1 MSPLT
6 ARLAAVLPSELQHEV
21 DLVLPTL
28 LIPDLNAEQLQEL
41 KLLLAVSPFLSRVM
55 QQQPELI
62 PVLLDKELLAKP
74 LTHQNP
80 LLALVDQTEATVFK
94 ALRRCRH
101 AMLAQILAA
110 DILAVKS
117 TEQCLLDISAMAD
130 NLINSAY
137 QWAYQ
142 DVATQWG
149 QPLDQ
154 QGKPMPLLI
163 LGMGKLG
170 GGELNFSSDIDLIF
184 TYPHNGETS
193 GGRRSVENQQFFTK
207 LGQKLISALHQVTAD
222 GFVFRVDMRLRPFG
236 DSGPLVLSFA
246 AMEDYYQAQGR
257 EWERYAMLKARIL
270 NPDPAHAMELNQ
282 LLKPFVY
289 RRYIDY
295 SALESLRRMKQ
306 LIEQENRR
314 RNRVDN
320 IKLGAGG
327 IREVEFVVQ
336 TLQLIRGGRLPELQ
350 QVSIFKALAALQSQ
364 QLLEPQQQQQLRQD
378 YLWLRKVE
386 QLLQGLD
393 DQQTQTLPADELNR
407 QRLVLGL
414 GFNSWLELTDTT
426 EQAMGRIHQ
435 HFKQVIDQGDNPE
448 PEEMVLGRLC
458 WDSEL
463 PSADLAEHLHW
474 LAEDEAIQ
482 LLDHLKQFKQD
493 CQKRSVGPRG
503 RELLEKL
510 IPFLLHQLAKQQG
523 SALVLQRVLGVFR
536 QIVSRTAYLELL
548 SENPPALQQLV
559 MLCHKSGWLAE
570 HLARYPLLLDE
581 LIDPSQLYQVPDST
595 DYQDKLR
602 QSMLRVPTDDLE
614 LQMEVLRQFKQAQQL
629 RIAAADITGILPL
642 MKVSDHLTFLA
653 EAIIA
658 AVVELSWQQMAE
670 KYGLPAGVKPEDA
683 KAFAVLAYGKLG
695 GLELG
700 YGSDLD
706 LVFVHQCD
714 NLSPTQGDKA
724 IDSRQFYIKLVQRI
738 VHMFTARTPSGV
750 LYDIDTRLRPAGN
763 AGLLAVHIDTYAEY
777 LEKEAWTW
785 EHQALVRSRLVYGD
799 SRIAQ
804 RFNQIRS
811 EILAK
816 PRDLAVL
823 KAEVTE
829 MRQKL
834 RQHHGEQNAEVKH
847 ASGGIVDLEFISQYL
862 VLGYGHQYADL
873 YFYSDN
879 IRILDAAAAAGL
891 LQLQQTQALQQAYQ
905 QLRGVSH
912 RQTLEPATEILQ
924 PLDDAMKE
932 VRQVWQQLLS

>member
-1 MSPLT
+1 MSPLP
-6 ARLAAVLPSELQHEV
+6 ALLESELPSALQHEV
-21 DLVLPTL
+21 DLILPTL
-28 LIPDLNAEQLQEL
+28 SLPDFSAEQLQHL
-41 KLLLAVSPFLSRVM
+41 RLLLAVSPFLSRVM

-62 PVLLDKELLAKP
+62 PALLDKERLALP
-74 LTHQNP
+74 LAHPNP
-80 LLALVDQTEATVFK
+80 LLAVSEQTEAAVFK
-94 ALRRCRH
+94 ALRRCRN

-154 QGKPMPLLI
+154 AGQPMPLLI

-184 TYPHNGETS
+184 TYPQNGETS
-193 GGRRSVENQQFFTK
+193 GGRRAVENQQFFTK

-270 NPDPAHAMELNQ
+270 NPDPVHAAELNQ

-336 TLQLIRGGRLPELQ
+336 TLQLIRGGRIPELQ
-350 QVSIFKALAALQSQ
+350 QVSIFKALSALQQ
-364 QLLEPQQQQQLRQD
+364 QELLAADQQQQLRQD

-407 QRLVLGL
+407 QRMVLGL
-414 GFNSWLELTDTT
+414 GFESWQQLIDTT

-435 HFKQVIDQGDNPE
+435 HFKLVIDQGDNPE

-463 PSADLAEHLHW
+463 SSEDLAEHLEW
-474 LAEDEAIQ
+474 LAADEAVQ

-510 IPFLLHQLAKQQG
+510 IPVLLHQLAKQQG

-548 SENPPALQQLV
+548 AENPPALQQLV

-581 LIDPSQLYQVPDST
+581 LIDPAQLYQVPDST

-602 QSMLRVPTDDLE
+602 QVMLRVPTDDLE

-670 KYGLPAGVKPEDA
+670 KYGLPAGLTQEDA

-714 NLSPTQGDKA
+714 NLAPTQGDKA

-738 VHMFTARTPSGV
+738 VHMFTTRTPSGV

-763 AGLLAVHIDTYAEY
+763 AGLLAVHIDTYADY

-799 SRIAQ
+799 DKIAQ
-804 RFNQIRS
+804 RFNQIRND
-811 EILAK
+811 ILAK
-816 PRDLAVL
+816 PRDLAL
-823 KAEVTE
+823 LRTEVAD

-834 RQHHGEQNAEVKH
+834 RQHHGEQSTEVKH

-862 VLGYGHQYADL
+862 VLGYGHQHADL

-879 IRILDAAAAAGL
+879 IRILDAAADAAL
-891 LQLQQTQALQQAYQ
+891 LSHQQTQDLQQAYQ
-905 QLRGVSH
+905 LLRGVSH
-912 RQTLEPATEILQ
+912 RQTLDPATETAQQLEQ
-924 PLDDAMKE
+924 AMQQ
-932 VRQVWQQLLS
+932 VRQVWDQLFG

>member
-1 MSPLT
+1 MSPLS
-6 ARLAAVLPSELQHEV
+6 ALLESELPSELQHEV

-28 LIPDLNAEQLQEL
+28 SLPDFSAEQLQHL
-41 KLLLAVSPFLSRVM
+41 RLLLAVSPFLSRVM

-62 PVLLDKELLAKP
+62 PALLDKERLALP
-74 LTHQNP
+74 LAHPNP
-80 LLALVDQTEATVFK
+80 LLAVSEQTEAAVFK
-94 ALRRCRH
+94 ALRRCRN

-154 QGKPMPLLI
+154 AGQPMPLLI

-184 TYPHNGETS
+184 TYPQNGETS

-270 NPDPAHAMELNQ
+270 NPDPVHAAELNQ

-336 TLQLIRGGRLPELQ
+336 TLQLIRGGRIPELQ
-350 QVSIFKALAALQSQ
+350 QVSIFKALSALQQ
-364 QLLEPQQQQQLRQD
+364 QELLAADQQQQLRQD

-407 QRLVLGL
+407 QRMVLGL
-414 GFNSWLELTDTT
+414 GFQSWQQLIDTT

-435 HFKQVIDQGDNPE
+435 HFKLVIDQGDNPE

-463 PSADLAEHLHW
+463 SSEDLAEHLEW
-474 LAEDEAIQ
+474 LATDEAVQ

-510 IPFLLHQLAKQQG
+510 IPVLLHQLAKQQG

-548 SENPPALQQLV
+548 AENPPALQQLV

-581 LIDPSQLYQVPDST
+581 LIDPAQLYQVPDST

-602 QSMLRVPTDDLE
+602 QVMLRVPTDDLE

-670 KYGLPAGVKPEDA
+670 KYGLPAGLTAEDA

-714 NLSPTQGDKA
+714 NLAPTQGDKA

-738 VHMFTARTPSGV
+738 VHMFTTRTPSGV

-763 AGLLAVHIDTYAEY
+763 AGLLAVHIDTYADY

-799 SRIAQ
+799 DKIAQ
-804 RFNQIRS
+804 RFNQIRND
-811 EILAK
+811 ILAK
-816 PRDLAVL
+816 PRDLAL
-823 KAEVTE
+823 LRTEVAD

-834 RQHHGEQNAEVKH
+834 RQHHGEQSTEVKH

-862 VLGYGHQYADL
+862 VLGYGHQHADL

-879 IRILDAAAAAGL
+879 IRILDAAADAAL
-891 LQLQQTQALQQAYQ
+891 LSHQQTQDLQQAYQ
-905 QLRGVSH
+905 LLRGVSH
-912 RQTLEPATEILQ
+912 RQTLDPATETAQQLEQ
-924 PLDDAMKE
+924 AMQQ
-932 VRQVWQQLLS
+932 VRQVWEQLFG

>member
-1 MSPLT
+1 MSPLP
-6 ARLAAVLPSELQHEV
+6 ALLESELPSALQHEV
-21 DLVLPTL
+21 DLILPTL
-28 LIPDLNAEQLQEL
+28 SLPDFTAEQLQHL
-41 KLLLAVSPFLSRVM
+41 RLLLAVSPFLSRVM

-62 PVLLDKELLAKP
+62 PALLDKERLALP
-74 LTHQNP
+74 LAHPNP
-80 LLALVDQTEATVFK
+80 LLAVSDQTEAAVFK
-94 ALRRCRH
+94 ALRRCRN

-154 QGKPMPLLI
+154 AGQPMPLLI

-184 TYPHNGETS
+184 TYPQNGETS
-193 GGRRSVENQQFFTK
+193 GGRRAVENQQFFTK

-270 NPDPAHAMELNQ
+270 NPDPVHAAELNQ

-336 TLQLIRGGRLPELQ
+336 TLQLIRGGRIPELQ
-350 QVSIFKALAALQSQ
+350 QVSIFKALSALQQ
-364 QLLEPQQQQQLRQD
+364 QELLAADQQQQLRQD

-407 QRLVLGL
+407 QRMVLGL
-414 GFNSWLELTDTT
+414 GFESWQQLIDTT

-435 HFKQVIDQGDNPE
+435 HFKLVIDQGDNPE

-463 PSADLAEHLHW
+463 SSEDLAEHLEW
-474 LAEDEAIQ
+474 LAADEAVQ

-510 IPFLLHQLAKQQG
+510 IPVLLHQLAKQQG

-548 SENPPALQQLV
+548 AENPPALQQLV

-581 LIDPSQLYQVPDST
+581 LIDPAQLYQVPDST

-602 QSMLRVPTDDLE
+602 QVMLRVPTDDLE

-670 KYGLPAGVKPEDA
+670 KYGLPAGLTQEDA

-714 NLSPTQGDKA
+714 NLAPTQGDKA

-738 VHMFTARTPSGV
+738 VHMFTTRTPSGV

-763 AGLLAVHIDTYAEY
+763 AGLLAVHIDTYADY

-799 SRIAQ
+799 DKIAQ
-804 RFNQIRS
+804 RFNQIRND
-811 EILAK
+811 ILAK
-816 PRDLAVL
+816 PRDLAL
-823 KAEVTE
+823 LRTEVAD

-834 RQHHGEQNAEVKH
+834 RQHHGEQSTEVKH

-862 VLGYGHQYADL
+862 VLGYGHQHADL

-879 IRILDAAAAAGL
+879 IRILDAAADAAL
-891 LQLQQTQALQQAYQ
+891 LSHQQTQDLQQAYQ
-905 QLRGVSH
+905 LLRGVSH
-912 RQTLEPATEILQ
+912 RQTLDPATETAQQLEQ
-924 PLDDAMKE
+924 AMQQ
-932 VRQVWQQLLS
+932 VRQVWDQLFG

>member
-1 MSPLT
+1 MSPLS
-6 ARLAAVLPSELQHEV
+6 ALLESELPSALQHEV

-28 LIPDLNAEQLQEL
+28 LLPDFSAEQLQHL
-41 KLLLAVSPFLSRVM
+41 RLLLAVSPFLSRVM

-62 PVLLDKELLAKP
+62 PALLDKERLALP
-74 LTHQNP
+74 LAHPNP
-80 LLALVDQTEATVFK
+80 LLAVSEQTEAAVFK
-94 ALRRCRH
+94 ALRRCRN

-154 QGKPMPLLI
+154 AGQPMPLLI

-184 TYPHNGETS
+184 TYPQNGETS

-270 NPDPAHAMELNQ
+270 NPDPVHAAELNQ

-336 TLQLIRGGRLPELQ
+336 TLQLIRGGRIPELQ
-350 QVSIFKALAALQSQ
+350 QVSIFKALSALQQ
-364 QLLEPQQQQQLRQD
+364 QELLAADQQQQLRQD

-393 DQQTQTLPADELNR
+393 DQQTQTLSADELNR
-407 QRLVLGL
+407 QRMVLGL
-414 GFNSWLELTDTT
+414 GFQSWQQLIDTT

-435 HFKQVIDQGDNPE
+435 HFKLVIDQGDNPE

-463 PSADLAEHLHW
+463 SSEDLAEHLEW
-474 LAEDEAIQ
+474 LATDEAVQ

-510 IPFLLHQLAKQQG
+510 IPVLLHQLAKQQG

-548 SENPPALQQLV
+548 AENPPALQQLV

-581 LIDPSQLYQVPDST
+581 LIDPAQLYQVPDST

-602 QSMLRVPTDDLE
+602 QVMLRVPTDDLE

-670 KYGLPAGVKPEDA
+670 KYGLPAGLTAEDA

-714 NLSPTQGDKA
+714 NLAPTQGDKA

-738 VHMFTARTPSGV
+738 VHMFTTRTPSGV

-763 AGLLAVHIDTYAEY
+763 AGLLAVHIDTYADY

-799 SRIAQ
+799 DKIAQ
-804 RFNQIRS
+804 RFNQIRND
-811 EILAK
+811 ILAK
-816 PRDLAVL
+816 PRDLAL
-823 KAEVTE
+823 LRTEVAD

-834 RQHHGEQNAEVKH
+834 RQHHGEQSTEVKH

-862 VLGYGHQYADL
+862 VLGYGHQHADL

-879 IRILDAAAAAGL
+879 IRILDAAADAAL
-891 LQLQQTQALQQAYQ
+891 LSHQQTQDLQQAYQ
-905 QLRGVSH
+905 LLRGVSH
-912 RQTLEPATEILQ
+912 RQTLDPATETAQQLEQ
-924 PLDDAMKE
+924 AMQQ
-932 VRQVWQQLLS
+932 VRQVWEQLFG

>member
-28 LIPDLNAEQLQEL
+28 VMPDLNAEQQQDL
-41 KLLLAVSPFLSRVM
+41 KFLLAVSPFLSRVM

-62 PVLLDKELLAKP
+62 AVLLNKELLAKP

-80 LLALVDQTEATVFK
+80 LLALTDQTEATVFK
-94 ALRRCRH
+94 ALRRCRN
-101 AMLAQILAA
+101 AQLAQILAG

-149 QPLDQ
+149 EPLDQ

-270 NPDPAHAMELNQ
+270 NPDPVHAVELNQ

-336 TLQLIRGGRLPELQ
+336 TLQLIRGGRIPQLQ
-350 QVSIFKALAALQSQ
+350 QVSIFKALDALQNQ
-364 QLLEPQQQQQLRQD
+364 QLLEPEQHQQLRQD

-407 QRLVLGL
+407 QRMVLGL
-414 GFNSWLELTDTT
+414 GFSN
-426 EQAMGRIHQ
+426 
-435 HFKQVIDQGDNPE
+435 
-448 PEEMVLGRLC
+448 
-458 WDSEL
+458 
-463 PSADLAEHLHW
+463 
-474 LAEDEAIQ
+474 
-482 LLDHLKQFKQD
+482 
-493 CQKRSVGPRG
+493 
-503 RELLEKL
+503 
-510 IPFLLHQLAKQQG
+510 
-523 SALVLQRVLGVFR
+523 
-536 QIVSRTAYLELL
+536 
-548 SENPPALQQLV
+548 
-559 MLCHKSGWLAE
+559 
-570 HLARYPLLLDE
+570 
-581 LIDPSQLYQVPDST
+581 
-595 DYQDKLR
+595 
-602 QSMLRVPTDDLE
+602 
-614 LQMEVLRQFKQAQQL
+614 
-629 RIAAADITGILPL
+629 
-642 MKVSDHLTFLA
+642 
-653 EAIIA
+653 
-658 AVVELSWQQMAE
+658 WQQ
-670 KYGLPAGVKPEDA
+670 
-683 KAFAVLAYGKLG
+683 
-695 GLELG
+695 
-700 YGSDLD
+700 
-706 LVFVHQCD
+706 
-714 NLSPTQGDKA
+714 
-724 IDSRQFYIKLVQRI
+724 
-738 VHMFTARTPSGV
+738 
-750 LYDIDTRLRPAGN
+750 
-763 AGLLAVHIDTYAEY
+763 
-777 LEKEAWTW
+777 
-785 EHQALVRSRLVYGD
+785 
-799 SRIAQ
+799 
-804 RFNQIRS
+804 
-811 EILAK
+811 
-816 PRDLAVL
+816 
-823 KAEVTE
+823 
-829 MRQKL
+829 
-834 RQHHGEQNAEVKH
+834 
-847 ASGGIVDLEFISQYL
+847 
-862 VLGYGHQYADL
+862 
-873 YFYSDN
+873 
-879 IRILDAAAAAGL
+879 
-891 LQLQQTQALQQAYQ
+891 
-905 QLRGVSH
+905 
-912 RQTLEPATEILQ
+912 
-924 PLDDAMKE
+924 
-932 VRQVWQQLLS
+932 